1 MAQSLNFTPTDDIL
15 SFIGE
20 ENVHYQLPYET
31 LVKQTL
37 DYKQGVLSDTGALV
51 VSTGEFTGRSPKDRF
66 IVVDSLTEN
75 SVHWNQFNIP
85 IESKHFDTLYRKI
98 CGYLQD
104 KPIWIRDCIACA
116 HPGYALPICVVNET
130 PWANLFCHNM
140 FIRPVENE
148 IVTDHNSRWTI
159 IQAPG
164 FFANPELDGT
174 RQHNFSIINFSKKII
189 LIGGTAYTGEIK
201 KGVFTVLNYLLPLHR
216 GILSMHCSANTG
228 ADNDT
233 AIFFGLS
240 GTGKTT
246 LSTDAERKLIGD
258 DEHGWTSNG
267 VFNFEGGCYAKC
279 IGLTKEKEPEI
290 YKAIKYGALLENVTF
305 FQDTNTVDYAN
316 TYVTENSRVS
326 YPIHFIDNIA
336 TPSVGGIPENIFFL
350 TCDATGIFPPIAK
363 LTPQQAMY
371 YFISGYTAKIAG
383 TETGIIEPQTTFSA
397 CFGAPFIPLH
407 PFQYAKMLGDKIKE
421 HNTKVWLINT
431 GWTGGPYGVGK
442 RIALAYTR
450 AMIKAAL
457 NSQLDNEQME
467 TLPLFNF
474 SMPVTCDNV
483 PAGILNPRNTWND
496 KNQYDQKAKQLASEF
511 NRNFEKYRK
520 GTDVE
525 VVNAGPDFL
534 AFFNN
539 LDPTGKFS

>member
-1 MAQSLNFTPTDDIL
+1 MAQSLSFNPTDDIL
-15 SFIGE
+15 SFIRVK
-20 ENVHYQLPYET
+20 NVHYQLPPET
-31 LVKQTL
+31 LIKQTL
-37 DYKQGVLSDTGALV
+37 DYRQGVLSDTGALV

-85 IESKHFDTLYRKI
+85 IEGEYFDILYRKI
-98 CGYLQD
+98 CRYLQD

-116 HPGYALPICVVNET
+116 HPEYAVPLCVVNET
-130 PWANLFCHNM
+130 PWANLFCYNM
-140 FIRPVENE
+140 FIRPAETKL
-148 IVTDHNSRWTI
+148 VTNNASRWTI

-164 FFANPELDGT
+164 FFADPKTDGT
-174 RQHNFSIINFSKKII
+174 RQHNFSIINFAKKII

-201 KGVFTVLNYLLPLHR
+201 KGVFTMLNYQLPLHH

-258 DEHGWTSNG
+258 DEHGWTNRE

-279 IGLTKEKEPEI
+279 IGLTSEKEPEI
-290 YKAIKYGALLENVTF
+290 YKAVRDGALLENVTF
-305 FQDTNTVDYAN
+305 FQNTNTVDYAN
-316 TYVTENSRVS
+316 SSLTENSRVS

-336 TPSVGGIPENIFFL
+336 APSSGGIPENIFFL
-350 TCDATGIFPPIAK
+350 TCDATGVFPPIAK

-383 TETGIIEPQTTFSA
+383 TEAGIVEPQSTFSA
-397 CFGAPFIPLH
+397 CFGAPFLPLH
-407 PFQYAKMLGDKIKE
+407 PFQYAKMLGEKIKG
-421 HNTKVWLINT
+421 HNTNVWLINT
-431 GWTGGPYGVGK
+431 GWTGGPYGTGK
-442 RIALAYTR
+442 RIPLAFTR

-457 NSQLDNEQME
+457 KSQLDHVPME
-467 TLPLFNF
+467 THPRFNF
-474 SMPVTCDNV
+474 SMPVTCQDV
-483 PAGILNPRNTWND
+483 PTGILNPGNTWDD
-496 KNQYDQKAKQLASEF
+496 KNRYDQKAKQLASEF
-511 NRNFEKYRK
+511 NMNFEKYRQ
-520 GTDVE
+520 GTDAE
-525 VVNAGPDFL
+525 VADAGP
-534 AFFNN
+534 
-539 LDPTGKFS
+539 KI

>member
-1 MAQSLNFTPTDDIL
+1 MAQSLNSIPTDDIL
-15 SFIGE
+15 SFIGVK
-20 ENVHYQLPYET
+20 NVHYQLPSET
-31 LVKQTL
+31 LIKQTL
-37 DYKQGVLSDTGALV
+37 DQGQGVLSDTGALV

-66 IVVDSLTEN
+66 IVRDSLTEN

-85 IESKHFDTLYRKI
+85 IDTQYFDILYRKI
-98 CGYLQD
+98 CEYLQD
-104 KPIWIRDCIACA
+104 KQIWIRDCIACA
-116 HPGYALPICVVNET
+116 HPDYALPICVVNET
-130 PWANLFCHNM
+130 PWANLFCYNM
-140 FIRPVENE
+140 FIRPDENQ
-148 IVTDHNSRWTI
+148 IVANAYRWTI

-164 FFANPELDGT
+164 FFADPDTDGT

-201 KGVFTVLNYLLPLHR
+201 KGVFTVLNYLLPLNH
-216 GILSMHCSANTG
+216 GILSMHCSANIG

-258 DEHGWTSNG
+258 DEHGWTSSG

-279 IGLTKEKEPEI
+279 IGLTKEKEPGI
-290 YKAIKYGALLENVTF
+290 YNAIRDGALLENVTF
-305 FQDTNTVDYAN
+305 FPNTKTVDYAN
-316 TYVTENSRVS
+316 TCVTENSRVS
-326 YPIHFIDNIA
+326 YPIHFIDNSA
-336 TPSVGGIPENIFFL
+336 VPSSGGIPENIFFL

-383 TETGIIEPQTTFSA
+383 TEAGIVEPQSTFSA

-407 PFQYAKMLGDKIKE
+407 PFQYAKMLGEKIKE
-421 HNTKVWLINT
+421 HETNVWLINT
-431 GWTGGPYGVGK
+431 GWTGGSYGTGK

-457 NSQLDNEQME
+457 HSQFVHAQME
-467 TLPLFNF
+467 THRIFNF
-474 SMPVTCDNV
+474 SMPLYCQDV
-483 PAGILNPRNTWND
+483 PTGILNPRNTWDD
-496 KNQYDQKAKQLASEF
+496 KNQYDAKAKQLAAEF
-511 NRNFEKYRK
+511 NRNFEKYRN
-520 GTDVE
+520 GTDAE
-525 VVNAGPDFL
+525 VANAGPV
-534 AFFNN
+534 
-539 LDPTGKFS
+539 PSGYGIE

>member
-1 MAQSLNFTPTDDIL
+1 MAQSLSFNSTDDIL
-15 SFIGE
+15 SFIRVK
-20 ENVHYQLPYET
+20 NVHYQLPPET
-31 LVKQTL
+31 LIKQTL

-85 IESKHFDTLYRKI
+85 IEAKYFDILYRKI
-98 CGYLQD
+98 CSYLHD

-116 HPGYALPICVVNET
+116 QPEYAVPICVVNET
-130 PWANLFCHNM
+130 PWANLFCYNM
-140 FIRPVENE
+140 FIRPEEENP
-148 IVTDHNSRWTI
+148 VANHGSRWTI

-164 FFANPELDGT
+164 FFADPETDGT

-201 KGVFTVLNYLLPLHR
+201 KGAFTILNYLLPLHHN
-216 GILSMHCSANTG
+216 ILSMHCSANTG
-228 ADNDT
+228 PDNDT

-258 DEHGWTSNG
+258 DEHGWTNNG
-267 VFNFEGGCYAKC
+267 IFNFEGGCYAKC
-279 IGLTKEKEPEI
+279 INLTREKEPEI
-290 YKAIKYGALLENVTF
+290 YEAIRNGALLENVTF
-305 FQDTNTVDYAN
+305 FQNTNTVDYAN
-316 TYVTENSRVS
+316 SSVTENSRVS
-326 YPIHFIDNIA
+326 YPIQFIKNIA
-336 TPSVGGIPENIFFL
+336 VPSRGGIPENIFFL

-363 LTPQQAMY
+363 LTPQQGMY
-371 YFISGYTAKIAG
+371 YFICGYTAKIAG
-383 TETGIIEPQTTFSA
+383 TEADIVEPQSTFSA
-397 CFGAPFIPLH
+397 CFGAPFFPLH
-407 PFQYAKMLGDKIKE
+407 PFQYAKMLGEKIRG

-431 GWTGGPYGVGK
+431 GWTGGPYGIGK
-442 RIALAYTR
+442 RIPLAFTR

-457 NSQLDNEQME
+457 KGQLDDIQME

-474 SMPVTCDNV
+474 SIPVTCPDV
-483 PAGILNPRNTWND
+483 PAEIFNPRNTWDD
-496 KNQYDQKAKQLASEF
+496 KDRYDQKARQLASEF
-511 NRNFEKYRK
+511 NANFEKYRK

-525 VVNAGPDFL
+525 VANAGP
-534 AFFNN
+534 
-539 LDPTGKFS
+539 KI